1 MPIRRTVGRDGRVYY
16 FNNRGQRLSDRSGAR
31 RYVRENFEQI
41 DRTSLTPREQRSF
54 AASERARN
62 QYRFDG
68 RFVPNPFGI
77 FDRFLRANQLPPET
91 RDLTN
96 LFNREQ
102 LMRVLDQRYT
112 QDLVTFRNFV
122 QNMFETHRNRQGD
135 LLDSYQDIRDYM
147 RRGYTFTLVLRNGER
162 REGNE
167 ALEQLRDWE
176 AQRQEFWLGERGD
189 LLENVEFI
197 HRIRLNPA
205 NRTIEIDLNDTDDIP
220 RGGTP

>member
-41 DRTSLTPREQRSF
+41 DRTNLTPREQRSF

-91 RDLTN
+91 RNLTN

-102 LMRVLDQRYT
+102 LMRILDQRYT
-112 QDLVTFRNFV
+112 QDLVTFRNFA
-122 QNMFETHRNRQGD
+122 QNIFETHRDRQGD
-135 LLDSYQDIRDYM
+135 LLDSYQDIRNYM
-147 RRGYTFTLVLRNGER
+147 RGGYTFTLVLDGQRY
-162 REGNE
+162 EGNE
-167 ALEQLRDWE
+167 ALAELRDWE

-189 LLENVEFI
+189 LLENVEFR

-205 NRTIEIDLNDTDDIP
+205 NRTIEIDIDETDEIP